1 MNLTSFLRQ
10 VLKGVWSLVST
21 RPKSIA
27 NLKSRWQDL
36 ENLVLSW
43 AAMVSRQLGSR
54 AILIVGL
61 GASAYAGIL
70 YFADQI
76 APSSTSASHDAVLK
90 ARWASPKPSPNIV
103 IVDID
108 ERSLAA
114 LAPEHGRWPWPRAV
128 LADGLDRMS
137 QAGVRAVLMNVM
149 LSDPDK
155 NNPDSDAAMEAT
167 AAMTPNV
174 AYPLIRLNPVNDTKS
189 QLKVSDL
196 LAKTGDPL
204 VGSPSTVAVILPMFG
219 PMLERAGIANQ
230 MPDEDGAIRRYP
242 LIWSDP
248 GITMP
253 SIVARTVQLAGHSS
267 TSAPKEI
274 ALNWRNK
281 NGRYHRISFSDL
293 LTAKPEDAA
302 TIKLKDA
309 VVVMGASAPGIGQ
322 TKGTAVSSIEDD
334 NEILATA
341 LDDVLSDTHLRVL
354 PAEVILLIE
363 LVAVWL
369 LVWVGTGGMLSS
381 ILNLAFIGFQSGAA
395 TITMLSSSYTNHLID
410 LTTPMAFGAGVFAA
424 IKLVQSLDSSWSRAK
439 PGYRRVAPP
448 EDATTVVLLG
458 YRDSQVDKLG
468 AAQLQR
474 LLEGKVGLSSVIRVD
489 DLFGGESFAR
499 GVCEDFS
506 CQIARSDEDALP
518 TLLAA
523 LRTLPFHD
531 KLNVRDIG
539 LDLPWSPEDE
549 AFRLAVAPN
558 LLRQCADLME
568 TSKASAA

>member
-1 MNLTSFLRQ
+1 MNHANFLRQ
-10 VLKGVWSLVST
+10 VLKDAWSLVST

-27 NLKSRWQDL
+27 NLKARWQDFKHL
-36 ENLVLSW
+36 ILSW
-43 AAMVSRQLGSR
+43 AAMVSRQLGLR
-54 AILIVGL
+54 AILIIGL
-61 GASAYAGIL
+61 GASAYAGFM
-70 YFADQI
+70 YFAGQI

-90 ARWASPKPSPNIV
+90 ARWASPKPSLNIV

-155 NNPDSDAAMEAT
+155 NNPDSDAAMEMT
-167 AAMTPNV
+167 AAMTPNI

-189 QLKVSDL
+189 QLRVSDL
-196 LAKTGDPL
+196 LAKTGDPM
-204 VGSPSTVAVILPMFG
+204 VGSPSTVAMILPMFG
-219 PMLERAGIANQ
+219 PMLDRAGIANQ
-230 MPDEDGAIRRYP
+230 KPDEDGAIRRYP

-253 SIVARTVQLAGHSS
+253 SIVARTVQLAGQSPI
-267 TSAPKEI
+267 SAPNEI
-274 ALNWRNK
+274 TLNWRNK

-293 LTAKPEDAA
+293 LKAKPEDAA
-302 TIKLKDA
+302 ISKLKDA
-309 VVVMGASAPGIGQ
+309 VVVMGVSAPGIGQ

-354 PAEVILLIE
+354 PAEAILLIE

-369 LVWVGTGGMLSS
+369 LVWVGTGGKLSS
-381 ILNLAFIGFQSGAA
+381 ILNLAFIGFQSAA
-395 TITMLSSSYTNHLID
+395 ASITMLSASYTNHLID

-424 IKLVQSLDSSWSRAK
+424 VKLVQSLDSSWSRAK
-439 PGYRRVAPP
+439 PGYRRVAQP
-448 EDATTVVLLG
+448 EEAPTVVLLG
-458 YRDSQVDKLG
+458 YQDNQVDKLE
-468 AAQLQR
+468 AAHLQKF
-474 LLEGKVGLSSVIRVD
+474 LEGKVGLSGVICVD
-489 DLFGGESFAR
+489 DLFGGDSFVR
-499 GVCEDFS
+499 GVCENFS
-506 CQIARSDEDALP
+506 CQIVRSKDESLP

-523 LRTLPFHD
+523 LQALPFHE
-531 KLNVRDIG
+531 KLNIRVIG
-539 LDLPWSPEDE
+539 VDLPWNPEDP
-549 AFRLAVAPN
+549 AFRLAVAPH
-558 LLRQCADLME
+558 LLRQFADLME
-568 TSKASAA
+568 T

>member
-1 MNLTSFLRQ
+1 MNHASFLRQ
-10 VLKGVWSLVST
+10 VLKGAWSLVST
-21 RPKSIA
+21 RPESIA

-36 ENLVLSW
+36 EHLVLSW

-61 GASAYAGIL
+61 GASAYAGFL

-90 ARWASPKPSPNIV
+90 ARWASPQPSPNIV

-167 AAMTPNV
+167 AAMTPNI
-174 AYPLIRLNPVNDTKS
+174 AYPLIRLNPINDTKS
-189 QLKVSDL
+189 ALRVSDL

-204 VGSPSTVAVILPMFG
+204 VGSPSTVAMILPMFG

-230 MPDEDGAIRRYP
+230 KPDEDGAIRRYP

-253 SIVARTVQLAGHSS
+253 SIVARTVQLAGHSP
-267 TSAPKEI
+267 TPAPKEI
-274 ALNWRNK
+274 TLNWRNK

-302 TIKLKDA
+302 ISKLKDA

-354 PAEVILLIE
+354 PAEAILLIE

-369 LVWVGTGGMLSS
+369 LVWVGTGGKLSP

-395 TITMLSSSYTNHLID
+395 SITMLSASYTNHLID

-439 PGYRRVAPP
+439 PGYRRLAPP
-448 EDATTVVLLG
+448 EEATTVVLLG
-458 YRDSQVDKLG
+458 YRDSQVDKLE

-474 LLEGKVGLSSVIRVD
+474 FLEGKVGLSGVIRVD

-506 CQIARSDEDALP
+506 CQIVRSNEEGLP

-523 LRTLPFHD
+523 LRTLPFHE

-539 LDLPWSPEDE
+539 LDLPWSPEDQ

-568 TSKASAA
+568 T